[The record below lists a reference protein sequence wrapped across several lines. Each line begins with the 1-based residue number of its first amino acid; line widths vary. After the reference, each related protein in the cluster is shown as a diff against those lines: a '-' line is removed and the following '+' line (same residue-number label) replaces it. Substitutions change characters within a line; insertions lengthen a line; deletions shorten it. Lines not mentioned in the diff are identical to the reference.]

1 MVTQVLERYAFRE
14 AGLTRTLGCPQVLH
28 AGRTFLEG
36 RLDVAW
42 PAGVGLSTQHRFG
55 VPATLLLT
63 CVLLTAPVG
72 PSLVRGLL
80 AVSLAINALF
90 TSAYLYQSLR

>member
-1 MVTQVLERYAFRE
+1 MRIR
-14 AGLTRTLGCPQVLH
+14 
-28 AGRTFLEG
+28 
-36 RLDVAW
+36 
-42 PAGVGLSTQHRFG
+42 

-63 CVLLTAPVG
+63 CVLLTARVG

-80 AVSLAINALF
+80 AVSLAVNAVF